1 MKREFIQFRCSL
13 YEKKMLKIKAKK
25 AGLSLSEYC
34 RCSAF
39 GNNIIERLTPEQ
51 LKHYALLVE
60 YKNNFTRISNMFKKR
75 NPRLA
80 QEVEQL
86 AEQIR
91 THLYNFRK

>member
-13 YEKKMLKIKAKK
+13 YEKKMLKIKSKK

-34 RCSAF
+34 RSSAF
-39 GNNIIERLTPEQ
+39 GNSIIERLTPEQ